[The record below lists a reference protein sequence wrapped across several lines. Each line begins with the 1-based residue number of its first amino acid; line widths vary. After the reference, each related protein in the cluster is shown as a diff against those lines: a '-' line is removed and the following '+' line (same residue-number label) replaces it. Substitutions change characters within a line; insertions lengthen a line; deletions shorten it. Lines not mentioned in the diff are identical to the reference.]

1 MNVIVDSSVWFEYLK
16 GKEPYFSKVQDL
28 LNSLEIS
35 IIDPIIGEILQ
46 GALHQKDISFIRR
59 HIQFVPRIDIRNL
72 FEKAGEY
79 AFRNKLTAKGIGLI
93 DAAIIY
99 AAIESGSVIW
109 TLDKK
114 MVKFLENKYIFH
126 PE

>member
-1 MNVIVDSSVWFEYLK
+1 MIVDSSVWFEYLK